1 MSAEH
6 PVRATIDLNCDLGE
20 GQTAEA
26 LAAEAAMI
34 RLISSANIACGQH
47 AGDLATMRN
56 TVQLCREHQVA
67 IGAHPG
73 FADREGMGRREIT
86 LPSATVRK
94 LVLGQLQTLETIVE
108 SAGGR
113 MTHVKPHGALY
124 NMAARDRTL
133 ADLIAQTIAAF
144 DPTLLLYGLA
154 GSHLMTAGTAAGLV
168 TVSEVFADRTYQAN
182 GTLTP
187 RSQPE
192 GVILQP
198 QRAAQQVLDMVQQG
212 MVQTMQGTTLAVCAE
227 TVCIHGDSPD
237 AVTLA
242 RMVRQA
248 LEASGIQIL
257 PRERP

>member
-1 MSAEH
+1 MAAEH
-6 PVRATIDLNCDLGE
+6 PVRTTIDLNCDLGE

-26 LAAEAAMI
+26 MAADAAMI

-47 AGDLATMRN
+47 AGDLTTMRN
-56 TVQLCREHQVA
+56 TVQLCLEHQVA

-73 FADREGMGRREIT
+73 FSDREGMGRREII
-86 LPSATVRK
+86 LPSATIRE
-94 LVLGQLQTLETIVE
+94 LVLDQLQTLEKIVE

-133 ADLIAQTIAAF
+133 ADLIAQTIASFNPA
-144 DPTLLLYGLA
+144 LLLYGLA
-154 GSHLMTAGTAAGLV
+154 GSHWMAAGTAAGLV
-168 TVSEVFADRTYQAN
+168 PVSEVFADRTYQAD

-192 GVILQP
+192 AVILQP
-198 QRAAQQVLDMVQQG
+198 QRASQQVLDMVQQG
-212 MVQTMQGTTLAVCAE
+212 IVRTTQGTSLAVCAE

-237 AVTLA
+237 AVTLT
-242 RMVRQA
+242 RIIRQS
-248 LEASGIQIL
+248 LEASGIQIRSRE
-257 PRERP
+257 PR